1 MSVRGSMVS
10 LRRRL
15 LTWLLVPLLA
25 IWVLS
30 AVIAYYFAFSFAT
43 LAYDNALFESTLDV
57 ARQVKVTD
65 GQVRVDL
72 PREALDMLESDKHD
86 RIYYMVSGPRG
97 EVVSGHPGL
106 PLPPIDMTP
115 GKPGYYDASYQGE
128 PVRVAALEVPIE
140 DEAASG
146 VVLVQVAETLN
157 KRHALANEILFGMLL
172 PALLLIA
179 VAAMVVW
186 YGIGRGLKP
195 LAVLSRALRTRS
207 HRDLGPLPE
216 EHAPAE
222 VRPVVHALNDLL
234 ARLSEVLSAQQRFI
248 ANAAHQLR
256 TPLAGMKTQTELALR
271 EATSGDV
278 RHALEQIHAATAHTA
293 HLVHQLLALARA
305 EPGKPL
311 LGAFER
317 IDLDRLARDT
327 ATEWV
332 PRAVERNIDLGFDD
346 AANGARVSGDAFL
359 LREMLANLLD
369 NAIRYTQPGGSVTV
383 RVAPEGDRIALSVED
398 NGPGVPEQ
406 ERERVFE
413 RFHRVLGSGADGC
426 GLGLAI
432 VREIAEGHGAEI
444 SLGSGGGAAGTVV
457 KVAFPRAA

>member
-1 MSVRGSMVS
+1 MSARGSMVS

-25 IWVLS
+25 IWVFS
-30 AVIAYYFAFSFAT
+30 AVIAYYFAYGFAT

-57 ARQVKVTD
+57 ARQVKVA
-65 GQVRVDL
+65 GGEVRLDL

-86 RIYYMVSGPRG
+86 RVYYMVTGPKG
-97 EVVSGHPGL
+97 EFVSGHVGL
-106 PLPPIDMTP
+106 PLPAVNTAP
-115 GKPGYYDASYQGE
+115 GKPGYYDATYRGT
-128 PVRVAALEVPIE
+128 PVRVAALQLAIDGRPEN
-140 DEAASG
+140 G
-146 VVLVQVAETLN
+146 LVLVQVAETLN

-195 LAVLSRALRTRS
+195 LTVLSRALRTRS
-207 HRDLGPLPE
+207 HRDLSPLPE

-222 VRPVVHALNDLL
+222 VRPVVRALNDLL
-234 ARLSEVLSAQQRFI
+234 ARLGEALSAQQRFI
-248 ANAAHQLR
+248 ADAAHQLR

-271 EATSGDV
+271 HATSGDV
-278 RHALEQIHAATAHTA
+278 RHALQQIHAATAHTA

-305 EPGKPL
+305 EPGKPPL
-311 LGAFER
+311 EAFER

-332 PRAVERNIDLGFDD
+332 PRAVERNIDLGFDG
-346 AANGARVSGDAFL
+346 AANGARVSGDPFL

-383 RVAPEGDRIALSVED
+383 RVALEGDRIALSVED

-457 KVAFPRAA
+457 KVAFPGAA